1 MSLIQKAEALARADA
16 AAPGTS
22 EEKLDKLLNGLGSLN
37 TRMDADETARKDGEG
52 KVMAALDSFA
62 KRLDACEAD
71 NKARKDA
78 DEKEEKEKERADAAA
93 KKDADEKKEKEEK
106 ERADAEAKAKE
117 EEKGRADAAA
127 RAASPDVQ
135 AQLKALEAR
144 IPVALSDADRKLFTD
159 AQVRAERV
167 AQAFGDSEGA
177 PRWVNG
183 ESLSDY
189 QRRLLGK
196 YKPHSVHW
204 KDKDLMKVDASV
216 LDIAE
221 SQIYADAMTAASA
234 PTTVVAGT
242 LREHTTTDITGRR
255 ITRFIGDPEVTWSPF
270 KQAIRGVTGMH
281 GGARTN
287 VAQA

>member
-22 EEKLDKLLNGLGSLN
+22 DDKLDKLLSGLGTLN

-52 KVMAALDSFA
+52 KVMAALDSMA

-78 DEKEEKEKERADAAA
+78 DEKEEKERADAAA
-93 KKDADEKKEKEEK
+93 ARKDADEKEEKEKK
-106 ERADAEAKAKE
+106 ERADAEAKEKE
-117 EEKGRADAAA
+117 DKERADAAA
-127 RAASPDVQ
+127 RTAASPDVQ

-144 IPVALSDADRKLFTD
+144 IPVQLSDADRALFTG

-167 AQAFGDSEGA
+167 AQAFGDAEGA

-183 ESLSDY
+183 ESLPDY

-196 YKPHSVHW
+196 YKGHSTHW
-204 KDKDLMKVDASV
+204 KDKDLARVDASV

-221 SQIYADAMTAASA
+221 SQIYADAIAAASA

-242 LREHTTTDITGRR
+242 LRESTTTDVTGRR
-255 ITRFIGDPEVTWSPF
+255 ITRFIGDTDVCWAPF
-270 KQAIRGVTGMH
+270 KQAIRGVTGM
-281 GGARTN
+281 RT
-287 VAQA
+287 QANHA